1 MKLSEYAKQKSIS
14 YLTAYRHW
22 QQGLIKGEQ
31 LATGTIVIYEER
43 TDQQNN
49 QKLAVLYARV
59 SNAEN
64 KTNLDTQLNRLRD
77 YAIAKGYTIIKEVKE
92 TGSGLNDK
100 RPLLEKILQADN
112 WNVLV
117 AEHKDRIARF
127 GLNYLSIVLEKQ
139 GKKIE
144 IINNVLD
151 SRDDLMQDFVSIITS
166 FTARLYGLRRS
177 KRKTEQIIKEL
188 ELDTNLE
195 IAV

>member
-195 IAV
+195 ITV

>member
-151 SRDDLMQDFVSIITS
+151 SRDDLMLDFVSIITS